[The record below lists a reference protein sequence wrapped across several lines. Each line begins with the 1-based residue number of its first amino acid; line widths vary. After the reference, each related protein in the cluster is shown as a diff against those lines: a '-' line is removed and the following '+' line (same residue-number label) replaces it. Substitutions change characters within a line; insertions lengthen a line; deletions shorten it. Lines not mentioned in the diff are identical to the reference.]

1 MPKQYKNVVDLVR
14 DNTDD
19 PTFADEL
26 EIQILK
32 KQVREPLML
41 DIESIKANWENA
53 VIVASRNHSIG
64 PIVMESLDDV
74 PVLIAELERLQA
86 QAMAWE
92 KACAILDGKSAP
104 GI

>member
-1 MPKQYKNVVDLVR
+1 MRKKSIVDIWINNDLLR
-14 DNTDD
+14 
-19 PTFADEL
+19 E
-26 EIQILK
+26 
-32 KQVREPLML
+32 EPLML